1 MGHARTYLTMDI
13 IRRVLEDY
21 FKYDVLF
28 VQNVTDID
36 DKIILRAR
44 QEYLFKN
51 LKNETLA
58 LDEKIIKQTEEA
70 WLEFAKSKLKNLE
83 PALVTLATSNWPEFV
98 QKMTPEEVAK
108 AVIADPKYKMIF
120 SALDNSYNSIQKAK
134 TNVSSGIKTKE
145 AVDELLNN
153 SQDTLQSWLDARVS
167 YFLKIKRKQR

>member
-51 LKNETLA
+51 LASETA
-58 LDEKIIKQTEEA
+58 SLDEKVIEQTEEA
-70 WLEFAKSKLKNLE
+70 WSEFANAKLKNLDA
-83 PALVTLATSNWPEFV
+83 ALVSLATTNWTEFV
-98 QKMTPEEVAK
+98 KKMTPEEIEK
-108 AVIADPKYKMIF
+108 AVVADPKFKMLY
-120 SALDNSYNSIQKAK
+120 SALVGYKILN
-134 TNVSSGIKTKE
+134 GW
-145 AVDELLNN
+145 VDMAPY
-153 SQDTLQSWLDARVS
+153 T
-167 YFLKIKRKQR
+167 QR

>member
-51 LKNETLA
+51 LKNETSA
-58 LDEKIIKQTEEA
+58 LDEKIIGQTEEA
-70 WLEFAKSKLKNLE
+70 WLEFAKSKLKSLD
-83 PALVTLATSNWPEFV
+83 ATLATLATSNWPEFV
-98 QKMTPEEVAK
+98 KKMTPEEVEK
-108 AVIADPKYKMIF
+108 AVVANPKYKMLF
-120 SALDNSYNSIQKAK
+120 TAL
-134 TNVSSGIKTKE
+134 VRF
-145 AVDELLNN
+145 
-153 SQDTLQSWLDARVS
+153 DTWMMGSMICIDDMR
-167 YFLKIKRKQR
+167 YIG